1 MNELNRLDAIL
12 VKKFTQHVSII
23 TKIDTFKD
31 SLYYLRVNSNSN
43 VKGLVLEGGAMRGL
57 FTAGIL
63 DVLMEN
69 NVVFDKA
76 AGVSAGAAF
85 GCNFKSHQIGRAIRY
100 NVNYASD
107 WRYKSFRSLLLTGDL
122 YGADFCYRK
131 MPFELDIFDTET
143 FKNDPLEFYA
153 VATDVETGETVYHLL
168 TDGSEED
175 MLWIQASASMPLA
188 SRVVNINGRKL
199 LDGGISDSIPLEF
212 MEKCGC
218 NKNLVILTQPME
230 YTKHKYKHFTA
241 IKAALHKYPAL
252 IKGLDERPAMYNAQ
266 TAYVK
271 VREDEG
277 SAFVL
282 RPPHALNIGPLERNP
297 DELRRVYNTGRELAQ
312 SKIGE
317 IIDFLN

>member
-1 MNELNRLDAIL
+1 M
-12 VKKFTQHVSII
+12 
-23 TKIDTFKD
+23 
-31 SLYYLRVNSNSN
+31 NSNRN

-69 NVVFDKA
+69 NIVFDKA

-85 GCNFKSHQIGRAIRY
+85 GCNYKSHQIGRAVRY

-107 WRYKSFRSLLLTGDL
+107 WHYKSFRSLILTGDL

-131 MPFELDIFDTET
+131 IPDELDIFDKET

-153 VATDVETGETVYHLL
+153 VATDVVTGKPVYHLL
-168 TDGSEED
+168 TDGGPED

-188 SRVVNINGRKL
+188 SRVVDINGQKL

-218 NKNLVILTQPME
+218 NRNLVILTQPAD
-230 YTKHKYKHFTA
+230 YTKHQYKYFTA

-252 IKGLDERPAMYNAQ
+252 VQGLADRPAMYNAQ
-266 TAYVK
+266 KAYVR

-282 RPPHALNIGPLERNP
+282 RPPHALNISPLEKDP
-297 DELRRVYNTGRELAQ
+297 DELRRVYNTGRELAS
-312 SKIGE
+312 SKLAA
-317 IIDFLN
+317 IIDFLS